1 MKWVPHPLCRM
12 NPIESLDLQ
21 KRISEMKEAKAAHQ
35 AESRIYEA
43 AVAIQSKVR
52 QMQATLQATITSSK
66 QQGSSQT
73 MIPKTQAGK
82 LSKKTS
88 EQSEQGK
95 SLQSKQHNSEGLLQ
109 SEQSTTEK
117 EFVQRDGSS
126 NSGKS
131 LRSKQDKQAQ
141 QDDSEKYLRSK
152 PSKQGD
158 LLQTTEIRELASPA
172 ELRRVSDHKIN
183 DNMPKIS
190 AKQRRAKKGV
200 EGSSTKKGVK
210 ESSTYF
216 TVGFKPQADTVFSR
230 KTKSGPEQ
238 RNDIGSGKVAKEK
251 KRRRGAEHS
260 TSIHRL
266 MVVSK
271 HQHGETSLQSEN
283 QRGETKSDSDQSNEP
298 SAAQSKN
305 KFYFEQSGDFG
316 ISKVEHVNHVSGLGT
331 KNGSKEECN
340 LVGKDPLQTTRQSN
354 NSKNGYS
361 TSRGTKNFKEDC
373 IRFGGKE
380 YIAVN
385 GDKRNQESRGFRG
398 HKPEICDPQYQ
409 IRPSSSRA
417 YYARMNRLDES
428 LRCGETNNE
437 QSYVLGDLYE

>member
-1 MKWVPHPLCRM
+1 
-12 NPIESLDLQ
+12 
-21 KRISEMKEAKAAHQ
+21 
-35 AESRIYEA
+35 
-43 AVAIQSKVR
+43 
-52 QMQATLQATITSSK
+52 
-66 QQGSSQT
+66 

-95 SLQSKQHNSEGLLQ
+95 SLQSKQHNSEGLVQ

-117 EFVQRDGSS
+117 DFVQRDGSS

-172 ELRRVSDHKIN
+172 ELRRVSDHKVN
-183 DNMPKIS
+183 DSMPKIS

-216 TVGFKPQADTVFSR
+216 TVGFKPQA
-230 KTKSGPEQ
+230 KSGPEQ
-238 RNDIGSGKVAKEK
+238 NIDSGNA
-251 KRRRGAEHS
+251 
-260 TSIHRL
+260 
-266 MVVSK
+266 
-271 HQHGETSLQSEN
+271 
-283 QRGETKSDSDQSNEP
+283 
-298 SAAQSKN
+298 
-305 KFYFEQSGDFG
+305 
-316 ISKVEHVNHVSGLGT
+316 EHVNNISGLNAKKGT
-331 KNGSKEECN
+331 RKPQLMAVSKTFNKTFNNKDVKLQPNEDPLHFGFELHATRVAQRDGPSDGHRGGGRNGGR
-340 LVGKDPLQTTRQSN
+340 GKFNRGGRGNNRRGRGEVSQAGKKRNFSGCYRVNAQQISGSTSMDYDPLQTTRQSN

-361 TSRGTKNFKEDC
+361 TSRGTKNVKEDC

-409 IRPSSSRA
+409 IRSSSSRA

-428 LRCGETNNE
+428 LRCGEASMSAIAYNEPNISGSTWMDDE
-437 QSYVLGDLYE
+437 QSYVLGDLYG